1 MAWLRLDD
9 GFTANSKIAQLSD
22 AEFRA
27 WMRLLCHCARSRDPS
42 VDEVA
47 IREVSGLNS
56 RRIRRYADLGLL
68 DEIGSHFE
76 VHDWAK
82 YLPKDATNADR
93 QARWRARQRNARNDE
108 PGVTPGVTKTSHTR
122 AGTRGVPSRPVLE
135 EQEQN
140 LRASERELQDAASAS
155 DEPTV
160 AQVPHRSPA
169 EQEAE
174 DPEPVDPEP
183 IEGPLGESVRTELAR
198 LQARGA
204 TA

>member
-68 DEIGSHFE
+68 DEVGAHFE
-76 VHDWAK
+76 VHDWTK
-82 YLPKDATNADR
+82 YMPKEEQNAAR
-93 QARWRARQRNARNDE
+93 QAKWRARHRNALSNAGSNAGGDAE
-108 PGVTPGVTKTSHTR
+108 VTPSH
-122 AGTRGVPSRPVLE
+122 ARGHARGPVPSRP
-135 EQEQN
+135 QE
-140 LRASERELQDAASAS
+140 LSST
-155 DEPTV
+155 PTNHKDV
-160 AQVPHRSPA
+160 ADD
-169 EQEAE
+169 
-174 DPEPVDPEP
+174 DPEPPAVTFPVAE
-183 IEGPLGESVRTELAR
+183 IEEVLRSV
-198 LQARGA
+198 
-204 TA
+204 

>member
-1 MAWLRLDD
+1 MAWLRIDD
-9 GFTANSKIAQLSD
+9 GFTANSKVAQLSD

-68 DEIGSHFE
+68 DEVGDHFE
-76 VHDWAK
+76 VHDWAH

-93 QARWRARQRNARNDE
+93 QARWRARQRNARNAGE
-108 PGVTPGVTKTSHTR
+108 GVTETVTEPSRTR

-135 EQEQN
+135 EQEPM
-140 LRASERELQDAASAS
+140 RASERELQDA
-155 DEPTV
+155 
-160 AQVPHRSPA
+160 HRSPA
-169 EQEAE
+169 EEHTE
-174 DPEPVDPEP
+174 DPDPEPAAVDLDPEP
-183 IEGPLGESVRTELAR
+183 RPGDGPMAEDVRRVLGALRP
-198 LQARGA
+198 RGA
-204 TA
+204 AA